1 MTLPSVTS
9 TPSTRLDLIPQLV
22 DALRARFDSGATRG
36 IAWRMRQ
43 LDGLI
48 RFVEEREHDI
58 LAALAADLGKPE
70 MEAHSSEVAYVAAD
84 AVHAKK
90 HLRRWLKP
98 ERVSSPLFVQPGKSY
113 IVREPLGVVLI
124 ISPWNYPLQLLLAPL
139 IGALAAGNCAL
150 LKPSEI
156 APATSRL
163 IAEHLPRYLDPECVK
178 VVEGGVP
185 ETTRLLEQRFD
196 HIFYTGNGKVARVIM
211 SAAANHLTPVTLEL
225 GGKSPCIV
233 DASANLDRAARRIIW
248 GKFFNAGQTC
258 VAPDY
263 VLVEEAAHGAL
274 VERLV
279 ATVRSFYG
287 EDPQQSPDFARIVN
301 AGHHARLVG
310 LLEGSGIVACG
321 GQHDIDDRYIAPT
334 ILKDV
339 GFDAPVMQEEIFG
352 PILPVIAVPNVEA
365 AITLV
370 NRADK
375 PLALYLFSRNDA
387 VQEQVRD
394 RTSSGGM
401 AINHVWLHL
410 AVPEL
415 PFGGV
420 GESGM
425 GAYHG
430 RHSFETFSHRKSVL
444 NKLTQFDPPL
454 LYPPFTASKSKWIK
468 RLTSSK
474 SPLR

>member
-1 MTLPSVTS
+1 MTVSPVT
-9 TPSTRLDLIPQLV
+9 TPSTTLDVIPQLV
-22 DALRARFDSGATRG
+22 DDLRARFESGATRSFD
-36 IAWRMRQ
+36 WRVRQ

-48 RFVEEREHDI
+48 RFVEEREREI
-58 LAALAADLGKPE
+58 LAALASDLGKPE
-70 MEAHSSEVAYVAAD
+70 MEAYGAEVSYVANDAAD
-84 AVHAKK
+84 AKK
-90 HLRRWLKP
+90 HLRGWMKP
-98 ERVSSPLFVQPGKSY
+98 ERVSSPLVVQPGRSY
-113 IVREPLGVVLI
+113 IVREPLGVALI
-124 ISPWNYPLQLLLAPL
+124 ISPWNYPFQLLLAPL
-139 IGALAAGNCAL
+139 VGALAAGNCVV

-163 IAEHLPRYLDPECVK
+163 IAEHLPRYVDPECVK

-196 HIFYTGNGKVARVIM
+196 HIFYTGNGRVARIIM

-225 GGKSPCIV
+225 GGKSPCVV
-233 DASANLDRAARRIIW
+233 DASADLDVAAKRIVW

-263 VLVEEAAHGAL
+263 VLVEEAVHDAL
-274 VERLV
+274 LNRMV
-279 ATVRSFYG
+279 AAVRSFYG
-287 EDPQQSPDFARIVN
+287 DDPKKSADFARIVN
-301 AGHHARLVG
+301 GHHHARLLK
-310 LLEGSGIVACG
+310 LLEGSGTIACG
-321 GQHDIDDRYIAPT
+321 GQHDVQDRYIAPT

-352 PILPVIAVPNVEA
+352 PILPVLSVPHIDA
-365 AITLV
+365 AITHI
-370 NRADK
+370 NRGDK
-375 PLALYLFSRNDA
+375 PLALYVFSSKDA
-387 VQEQVRD
+387 AQEKVRD

-444 NKLTQFDPPL
+444 KKPTQVDPAL
-454 LYPPFTASKSKWIK
+454 LYPPYTETKSKWVK
-468 RLTSSK
+468 RL
-474 SPLR
+474 L